1 MKLANLMLNSPTKD
15 FKYFLWGLAIAFAFD
30 FSISISSHAETVPK
44 PAVIE
49 RLGCPSDFNSLAHAL
64 ALDLPDYLNRT
75 YTRLGIKR
83 LVTVASDP
91 ELQPLP
97 VKKSDRTISN
107 PDPSDPQQLFISV
120 LNREIG
126 KTQGEKQA
134 YWLFIANTKKGW
146 RLAMAFTRIGNA
158 PSQDVSDGI
167 IAISTKTWLRDRCS

>member
-1 MKLANLMLNSPTKD
+1 MLNSLPKN
-15 FKYFLWGLAIAFAFD
+15 FNYFLSGLAIAFALD
-30 FSISISSHAETVPK
+30 FSVFGSSHAETVPK

-49 RLGCPSDFNSLAHAL
+49 RPGCPSDFNSLANAL
-64 ALDLPDYLNRT
+64 ALDLPNYLNRT

-83 LVTVASDP
+83 LITVASDP

-97 VKKSDRTISN
+97 VKKSDRAISN
-107 PDPSDPQQLFISV
+107 TDPSDPQQLFISV
-120 LNREIG
+120 LTREIG
-126 KTQGEKQA
+126 KAQGEKQA

-158 PSQDVSDGI
+158 PSQDVSDGV